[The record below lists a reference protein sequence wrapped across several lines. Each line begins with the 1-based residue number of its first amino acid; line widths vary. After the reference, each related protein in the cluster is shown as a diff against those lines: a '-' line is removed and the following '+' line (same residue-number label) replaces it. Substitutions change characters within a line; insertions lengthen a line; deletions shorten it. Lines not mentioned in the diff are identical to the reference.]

1 MDFRVGTGVPTRG
14 TSPEACRYPEAR
26 AHVRSDHNNIA
37 TCTFERLQSHLRD
50 WSDVYL
56 REVATTSEQV
66 LETLSLNGSRLAEL
80 GVSSLFLFGS
90 VARGEA
96 RPDSDVDLLVDFD
109 GPATFDRYMQLKF
122 FLEDLLQRRVD
133 LLTRQAVRPELRH
146 FIEQDAR
153 RVA

>member
-1 MDFRVGTGVPTRG
+1 MGSDA
-14 TSPEACRYPEAR
+14 TSEN
-26 AHVRSDHNNIA
+26 HNLIE
-37 TCTFERLQSHLRD
+37 TCGLEQLQFHLHD
-50 WSDVYL
+50 WSDAYV
-56 REVATTSEQV
+56 REVATTTQQV
-66 LETLSLNGSRLAEL
+66 LETLRLNRGRLAEL

-133 LLTRQAVRPELRH
+133 LLTRQAVRPELRYL
-146 FIEQDAR
+146 IEQDAR

>member
-1 MDFRVGTGVPTRG
+1 M
-14 TSPEACRYPEAR
+14 
-26 AHVRSDHNNIA
+26 
-37 TCTFERLQSHLRD
+37 
-50 WSDVYL
+50 
-56 REVATTSEQV
+56 REVATSTEQV
-66 LETLSLNGSRLAEL
+66 LETLSLNRSRLAEL

-133 LLTRQAVRPELRH
+133 LLTRQAVRPELRYL
-146 FIEQDAR
+146 IEQDAR